1 MPKNH
6 LEIFFGS
13 IFYQKIE
20 KIFHIMLASK
30 KETSQSKLSQNIIGI
45 GVGIA
50 TVSLVV
56 ALTAPVAVPALVVA
70 FGASSATSIGA
81 GLIGLGLVGGGVGGW
96 FLGPMIFEKVNN
108 FSSEK
113 KESPN
118 IAKKKEVKEEVDE
131 KKLSSVDH
139 EEKNIKIFLAK
150 LIAFALVKKLDHKKD
165 KASIISKVVS
175 KILIEKSDNKNLEDE
190 DVLDVL
196 RIDAIK
202 AMVKAIE
209 SYEGDEKQAIKMAKL
224 AYEENLKQPKNPNQ
238 HDSMIRKNY
247 NDLFKELSSRNFSF
261 VEKADFS
268 LSKGGTSV
276 KKSVEEALKIIE
288 ERLGRLNSP
297 SSEVK
302 FVNGLPMSGAYTPT
316 SFSRARKTYG
326 L

>member
-1 MPKNH
+1 
-6 LEIFFGS
+6 
-13 IFYQKIE
+13 
-20 KIFHIMLASK
+20 
-30 KETSQSKLSQNIIGI
+30 
-45 GVGIA
+45 
-50 TVSLVV
+50 V

-118 IAKKKEVKEEVDE
+118 VAEKKEVKEEVDE
-131 KKLSSVDH
+131 KKLSSVNH

-165 KASIISKVVS
+165 KALIISKVVS
-175 KILIEKSDNKNLEDE
+175 KILIEKSDNKNLKDE
-190 DVLDVL
+190 DVVDVL

-202 AMVKAIE
+202 AMLKAIE
-209 SYEGDEKQAIKMAKL
+209 SYKGDEAKAIENAEL
-224 AYEENLKQPKNPNQ
+224 AYKETLTQPKVYSE
-238 HDSMIRKNY
+238 DDLMIIKNY
-247 NDLFKELSSRNFSF
+247 NDLFKKLSSRNFSF

-268 LSKGGTSV
+268 LSDKGGASSV
-276 KKSVEEALKIIE
+276 KESVVEALKIIG

-302 FVNGLPMSGAYTPT
+302 FVNGLPISGEG
-316 SFSRARKTYG
+316 SSQFMG
-326 L
+326 

>member
-1 MPKNH
+1 
-6 LEIFFGS
+6 
-13 IFYQKIE
+13 
-20 KIFHIMLASK
+20 MLASK

-70 FGASSATSIGA
+70 FGASSTTSIGA
-81 GLIGLGLVGGGVGGW
+81 GLVGLGLVGGGVGGW

-113 KESPN
+113 KEPSN
-118 IAKKKEVKEEVDE
+118 VVAEEYSKKEKADE
-131 KKLSSVDH
+131 KKLSSVNY
-139 EEKNIKIFLAK
+139 EEKSNKIFLAK
-150 LIAFALVKKLDHKKD
+150 LIAFVSVKEFGHEKE

-175 KILIEKSDNKNLEDE
+175 KILIKKSDNKNLKDE

-209 SYEGDEKQAIKMAKL
+209 SYEGDEAKAIENAEL
-224 AYEENLKQPKNPNQ
+224 AYKKTLTQPKVYSKD
-238 HDSMIRKNY
+238 DSMIRKNY
-247 NDLFKELSSRNFSF
+247 NDLFKELNSRNFSF
-261 VEKADFS
+261 AEKADFS
-268 LSKGGTSV
+268 LSDKGGASV
-276 KKSVEEALKIIE
+276 KKSVEEALKIIG

-297 SSEVK
+297 SGKVK
-302 FVNGLPMSGAYTPT
+302 LVERLRVTERSNRSLWV
-316 SFSRARKTYG
+316 
-326 L
+326 

>member
-1 MPKNH
+1 LPKNH

-30 KETSQSKLSQNIIGI
+30 KETSQSKLSQNIIGL

-113 KESPN
+113 KESLN
-118 IAKKKEVKEEVDE
+118 GDSKKENADE

-139 EEKNIKIFLAK
+139 EEKSNKIFLAK
-150 LIAFALVKKLDHKKD
+150 LIAFVSVKEFGHEKEKEKAL
-165 KASIISKVVS
+165 IISKVVS
-175 KILIEKSDNKNLEDE
+175 KILIEKSDNKNLKDE

-196 RIDAIK
+196 RVDAIK
-202 AMVKAIE
+202 AMVNAIE
-209 SYEGDEKQAIKMAKL
+209 SYKGDETKAIENAEL
-224 AYEENLKQPKNPNQ
+224 AYKKTLTQPKVYSED
-238 HDSMIRKNY
+238 DSMIRKNY

-268 LSKGGTSV
+268 LSDKGGASVEKSV
-276 KKSVEEALKIIE
+276 KEALKIIR
-288 ERLGRLNSP
+288 ERLGGLNSP

-302 FVNGLPMSGAYTPT
+302 FVNGLPISGEG
-316 SFSRARKTYG
+316 SSQFMG
-326 L
+326 